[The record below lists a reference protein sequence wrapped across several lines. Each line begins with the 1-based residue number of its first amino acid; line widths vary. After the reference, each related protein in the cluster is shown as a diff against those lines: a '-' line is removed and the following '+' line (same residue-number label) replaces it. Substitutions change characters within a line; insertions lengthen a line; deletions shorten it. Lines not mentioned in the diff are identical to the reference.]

1 MPMPPYLYHATPE
14 GNAQSITQNG
24 LEPRSVGGEERPYLS
39 MSGTLQ
45 GATTLGRQASDI
57 IFRVQSVNLNA
68 NLWSQRGAGNNEWR
82 GTEVIAPQFL
92 EYRRNLG
99 NSTQTQ
105 WRAVNLYP
113 QGIRGA
119 L

>member
-14 GNAQSITQNG
+14 GNAGSIARNG
-24 LEPRSVGGEERPYLS
+24 LEPRSGGGEKYLS
-39 MSGTLQ
+39 MSGTEQ

-57 IFRVQSVNLNA
+57 IFRVNTKNLDLS
-68 NLWSQRGAGNNEWR
+68 LWCRAGAGENEWR
-82 GTEVIAPQFL
+82 GTETIVPRYL

-99 NSTQTQ
+99 SSVQRT
-105 WRAVNLYP
+105 WRSAANYP
-113 QGIRGA
+113 QGIRGD